1 MQSVGLDHPPPLKAI
16 MIQQIKAQQQQQQQQ
31 INKVSKMS
39 KALRYREGKKHFGID
54 GKNRGIKRERERE
67 REKERGS
74 ARERQF
80 RELCK

>member
-54 GKNRGIKRERERE
+54 GKRWKLGEGERERERE
-67 REKERGS
+67 RGYE
-74 ARERQF
+74 
-80 RELCK
+80 